1 MLFRCVLGVRGR
13 LDAHLTF
20 ARCPLRPSRGFIS
33 NMEQIWKS
41 VTLVASLAIISWTSV
56 AVASEDH
63 AGLQSE
69 IRYGSA
75 TVGAEWNALNAAWT
89 GYVDVLDRQTKL
101 PSSFLIEKVVE
112 ERNKLGVPNLF
123 DHSGAL
129 VRQAKRF
136 YRSGDVQGAL
146 QLAQYARQLSPDD
159 PTPYLAASSFSNPD
173 GKGDLGRR
181 VGDFRD
187 GVLRIYRS
195 VSERGRWIGKTSSI
209 LLFVALLVLL
219 LSLLGLLI
227 RYMPL
232 LSRDVADR
240 TLPGIEP
247 FHIALCG
254 WILVFAPLAFR
265 LPLGIVALIL
275 GLPRRSVS
283 QRGGS
288 GLGRLGS
295 CWLGGPKGGAI
306 GMMVC

>member
-1 MLFRCVLGVRGR
+1 MGFPLVLFRCVLGVRGR

-101 PSSFLIEKVVE
+101 PSSFLIEKVVV

-136 YRSGDVQGAL
+136 YRAGDVQGAL

-187 GVLRIYRS
+187 GVSDLPVGS
-195 VSERGRWIGKTSSI
+195 SDAIGKRARF
-209 LLFVALLVLL
+209 LFVALLVL
-219 LSLLGLLI
+219 I
-227 RYMPL
+227 
-232 LSRDVADR
+232 VAFGAVDSIHAPVAR
-240 TLPGIEP
+240 MWQTLPGIEP
-247 FHIALCG
+247 FHIAL
-254 WILVFAPLAFR
+254 WLWFALAFR
-265 LPLGIVALIL
+265 LPRNRALIW
-275 GLPRRSVS
+275 GLPVS
-283 QRGGS
+283 QRAGA
-288 GLGRLGS
+288 GLGHD
-295 CWLGGPKGGAI
+295 WGPAGWGDPRVEQLA
-306 GMMVC
+306 